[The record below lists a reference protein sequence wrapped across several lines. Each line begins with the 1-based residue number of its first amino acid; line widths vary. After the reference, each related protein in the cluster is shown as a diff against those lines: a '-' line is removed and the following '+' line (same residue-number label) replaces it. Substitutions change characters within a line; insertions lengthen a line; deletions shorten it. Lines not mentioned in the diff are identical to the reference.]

1 MATPVDAALNS
12 FLNKYEVMKGS
23 DFTHTNMD
31 PPRCYYIPSDKL
43 DEFHNLYT
51 RVVRKK
57 PLSITEK
64 HREISPV
71 LIDFDFRQTDVIRR
85 YSDKH
90 VKDTIKAIVGFMK
103 EHVAVPDIIEVFV
116 LSKPPRQF
124 KEYYKDGIHIIIP
137 DIITKPQ
144 YQYAMRD
151 VLLTRI
157 GSIFEDCGY
166 TNKIEDIYDKAVIEK
181 NNWFLYGSKKPMND
195 PEAWKID
202 RIYHWLDN
210 DVVEIENTY
219 APYELVDKLSIR
231 NKYYETPI
239 LKQIDSIKKVSKPSS
254 TVSRATTNEYS
265 EFDCVVSLVKMLDPE
280 RADNYN
286 DWMSVGWCLHNI
298 SDKLLDLWI
307 EFSRLS
313 SKYKDGE
320 CEKLWNSMKSSGL
333 GIGSLHFWAKNDD
346 PVAYKSVVSNNVY
359 KDIKTC
365 DGSHGSVAMVTYKI
379 LKHKYVCA
387 TPDGKSWYVF
397 NGTLWKEDMSEL
409 NLRRDI
415 SMVVRDQ
422 YLQIMNRI
430 ASSASIDDM
439 QSGKTSSTNDPIKK
453 DCERLLKI
461 AMKLRDSS
469 FKDCVIKELRELCY
483 NEDFIEKLDSNPN
496 LIGFNNGVFCLK
508 DKLFRNAS
516 PDDFLS
522 YSVGYDYITETNEE
536 ISELVSRYF
545 ERLHPNKEQ
554 REYVLKMF
562 ARQMYGDS
570 GGELF
575 HVHAGAQASAGNGK
589 SVFFQV
595 LELCFGKYVHR
606 FPVEMLVCKQRG
618 EAGRPRPDLKD
629 WRGVRINYT
638 TEPNSDD
645 KLNSGILKELS
656 GGESIKYRMLFSNKI
671 HTFRP
676 MFKLHIMCNDAPG
689 VDGGD
694 EGVKRRIRKIDY
706 ISKFVN
712 KEDVDEANNM
722 YEKDPNFIEQFKR
735 TNAVKMEFARYIL
748 SYYDHSYKFEMPDV
762 IKRNSN
768 MYIEENN
775 NVLNFVKECIVKDP
789 TGFFTLKE
797 AKERFKMSQH
807 FNGKLTTLKN
817 ELQKVLKIECF
828 DQKKIN
834 GKNVYYVFI
843 GYTFKIDSYD
853 INHDGL

>member
-1 MATPVDAALNS
+1 MGSHIDPILNN
-12 FLNKYEVMKGS
+12 FIDKYEVLKGS

-31 PPRCYYIPSDKL
+31 PPRCYYIPGEML
-43 DEFHNLYT
+43 DNFHSLYAKAL
-51 RVVRKK
+51 RKG

-64 HREISPV
+64 HRDICPV
-71 LIDFDFRQTDVIRR
+71 LIDFDFRQSDATRR
-85 YSDKH
+85 YSEDH
-90 VKDTIKAIVGFMK
+90 VTSVIKEIVAFMK
-103 EHVAVPDIIEVFV
+103 EHVALPDIIEVFV
-116 LSKPPRQF
+116 LEKPPRQY
-124 KEYYKDGIHIIIP
+124 KEYYKDGIHIVIP
-137 DIITKPQ
+137 EIVTKSQ
-144 YQYAMRD
+144 YQFAMRET
-151 VLLTRI
+151 LLPRI
-157 GSIFEDCGY
+157 EHIFRDCGY
-166 TNKIEDIYDKAVIEK
+166 INKIEDIYDKAVIEK

-195 PEAWKID
+195 PEPWKVT
-202 RIYHWLDN
+202 RIYQWLHD
-210 DVVEIENTY
+210 DLVEIENSYTTF
-219 APYELVDKLSIR
+219 ELVDKLSIR
-231 NKYYETPI
+231 NKYDENPV
-239 LKQIDSIKKVSKPSS
+239 LKQIDPVKPVKKVPNPPSVTS
-254 TVSRATTNEYS
+254 RTTVNEYTDL
-265 EFDCVVSLVKMLDPE
+265 DCVVSLLKILDPD
-280 RADNYN
+280 RANNYN
-286 DWMSVGWCLHNI
+286 EWMSVGWCLHNI
-298 SDKLLDLWI
+298 SENLLDLWI
-307 EFSRLS
+307 EFSKLS

-320 CEKLWNSMKSSGL
+320 CEKLWHSMKGSGL

-346 PVAYKSVVSNNVY
+346 PIAYKSIVSKSVY

-365 DGSHGSVAMVTYKI
+365 DGSHGSVAMVAYKI

-415 SMVVRDQ
+415 SSIVRDQ
-422 YLQIMNRI
+422 YLQIMNKI

-439 QSGKTSSTNDPIKK
+439 QSGRTSSTSDPIKK
-453 DCERLLKI
+453 DCERLLRI

-469 FKDCVIKELRELCY
+469 FKDYVIKEMRELCY
-483 NEDFIEKLDSNPN
+483 NEDFIEKLDSDPN

-508 DKLFRNAS
+508 DKVFRDAS

-522 YSVGYDYITETNEE
+522 YSVGYDYISERDEE
-536 ISELVSRYF
+536 VSGLVASYF

-629 WRGVRINYT
+629 WRGARINYT

-656 GGESIKYRMLFSNKI
+656 GGESIKYRLLFSNKI

-722 YEKDPNFIEQFKR
+722 YEKDPSFIEQFKA
-735 TNAVKMEFARYIL
+735 TNVVKMEFARYIL
-748 SYYDHSYKFEMPDV
+748 SYYDHSYKFEMPEV

-775 NVLNFVKECIVKDP
+775 NVLNFVKESIVKDP
-789 TGFFTLKE
+789 KGFFTLKE
-797 AKERFKMSQH
+797 AKERFKMSQY

-828 DQKKIN
+828 DEKRIDGSK
-834 GKNVYYVFI
+834 YRSVFI
-843 GYTFKIDSYD
+843 GYKFGVDIDE
-853 INHDGL
+853 L